1 MDMVVEKDDN
11 YNIFIKECIKLDKE
25 DKSSNLNY
33 MKKIVKIEYEKGII
47 SKNVYDKYM
56 DLKNNKEEWNYYDW
70 CLYLGKKP

>member
-1 MDMVVEKDDN
+1 M
-11 YNIFIKECIKLDKE
+11 
-25 DKSSNLNY
+25 NY

-56 DLKNNKEEWNYYDW
+56 GLKNNKEEWNYYDW